1 MMNLQELQTI
11 KTYNYNATIFVM
23 NNNGYASIRAT
34 QNNYFDGRLVG
45 TSASSGLEI
54 PNIEK
59 LLIVLDIIILI
70 LIQKAIYKLN

>member
-45 TSASSGLEI
+45 E
-54 PNIEK
+54 
-59 LLIVLDIIILI
+59 
-70 LIQKAIYKLN
+70 